1 MKANLNSILCKSIG
15 QVYLEGKGRS
25 SLKFQG
31 FKAKTDLNFLETFF
45 KIGQMEAFLLSAFAY
60 RKIYGDE
67 SLSLKDIIEWLKI
80 PCIDPVPTIYESI
93 SMLIQNGLVSREIS
107 RWEKKEGQFILSES
121 AYKTIL
127 TGDTKFLET
136 IVVDNFH
143 ALLEKTISLY
153 SDLRSDLIESED
165 FQTKLHTSIE
175 QSFHLPELQWI
186 SKYEL
191 DLNEKFLF
199 VIMAAHYLYYPNRSV
214 DAERILQRIEKKYY
228 LISKDIMNGRNAL
241 VKNNLITFAT
251 KEFKSVDEMKL
262 SDFACEHLGLQLDEQ
277 SGKVNLEYGQ
287 LIFPEEIENKEV
299 FYNPSVET
307 QVHSLDKIIEVYHNQ
322 PKGEPIFKS
331 VKVLIDGPSGTG
343 KTQTILN
350 LAKKSSAIIYEVGHQ
365 LKNPYVGMTEAAYAG
380 MFKEYYQCCDKF
392 SKQGKT
398 VWFVINEFEG
408 LVAKRIA
415 AERAADFMVSTATSI
430 FLKETD
436 SSKFRGVMLCT
447 SNHIDHV
454 DSAVMRRMTI
464 KINMVEPDKQ
474 TQHKIFASRFS
485 FLHESEIKQLC
496 TPYSLTGASI
506 ENVFEK
512 YTLMRKIGQLENK
525 RPIDLLHDICSQEI
539 SLKSPARNPIGF
551 GNKNQ

>member
-1 MKANLNSILCKSIG
+1 MKANLNSLLCKSIG

-31 FKAKTDLNFLETFF
+31 FKAKTDLEFLQRFF
-45 KIGQMEAFLLSAFAY
+45 KIGKMEAFLLSAFAY
-60 RKIYGDE
+60 KRIYGDE
-67 SLSLKDIIEWLKI
+67 ALSLKDIIEWLNI
-80 PCIDPVPTIYESI
+80 PGIDPVPEIFESI
-93 SMLIQNGLVSREIS
+93 TVLIENGLVVREIS

-143 ALLEKTISLY
+143 GLLEKTMSLY

-186 SKYEL
+186 SKHEL
-191 DLNEKFLF
+191 DLNEKFLLI
-199 VIMAAHYLYYPNRSV
+199 IMAAHHLYYPNRSV
-214 DAERILQRIEKKYY
+214 DIERILQRIEKKYY
-228 LISKDIMNGRNAL
+228 LISKDIMNGRNTL
-241 VKNNLITFAT
+241 MKNNLITFAT
-251 KEFKSVDEMKL
+251 REFKSLDEMKL
-262 SDFACEHLGLQLDEQ
+262 SEFACEHLGLQMEEQ
-277 SGKVNLEYGQ
+277 SGKLNLEYGQ
-287 LIFPEEIENKEV
+287 LIYPEEIESKKV
-299 FYNPSVET
+299 FYNSPLESQVASV
-307 QVHSLDKIIEVYHNQ
+307 QKIIDVFNNQ
-322 PKGEPIFKS
+322 SKDEQIFKS

-350 LAKKSSAIIYEVGHQ
+350 LAKQSSAIIYEVGHE

-380 MFKEYYQCCDKF
+380 MFKEYYQCCERF
-392 SKQGKT
+392 SKQGKK

-415 AERAADFMVSTATSI
+415 AERAVDFMVSTATSI

-436 SSKFRGVMLCT
+436 SSKFKGVMLCT

-454 DSAVMRRMTI
+454 DAAVMRRMTF
-464 KINMVEPDKQ
+464 KINMVEPDRG
-474 TQHKIFASRFS
+474 TQAKIIASRFP
-485 FLHESEIKQLC
+485 FLQQSEVNQLC
-496 TPYSLTGASI
+496 SAFNLTGASI
-506 ENVFEK
+506 ENAAEK
-512 YTLMRKIGQLENK
+512 YALMEKIGELEN
-525 RPIDLLHDICSQEI
+525 REPIEVLNEICAQEI
-539 SLKSPARNPIGF
+539 CLKSPTRNPIGF
-551 GNKNQ
+551 GNKN